1 MTSIIYILF
10 VTLACFVSFVAG
22 GFAVMYRLTQ
32 RFESHGLGHLFDS
45 VVNDT
50 YENPFHKEVNE

>member
-1 MTSIIYILF
+1 MTTIIYIMF
-10 VTLACFVSFVAG
+10 TLLSCFVSFVAG

-45 VVNDT
+45 VVNDR
-50 YENPFHKEVNE
+50 YENPFRKEVNE